1 MAASI
6 LLRVRNWGHLE
17 PSRKCARVPGSTPAR
32 LANASR
38 PPESAARVPG
48 SPPARLANASRPSE
62 ATSRLTARLA
72 SSRLMTLPCDLG
84 GSTYLTE
91 DHCRPAWAACRSP
104 GLMHPMPPA
113 RGGPVD
119 GGPIADREL
128 VNSQLFR

>member
-17 PSRKCARVPGSTPAR
+17 PSRKCARVPEST
-32 LANASR
+32 
-38 PPESAARVPG
+38 
-48 SPPARLANASRPSE
+48 PARLANASRPSE

-113 RGGPVD
+113 RGGPMD
-119 GGPIADREL
+119 GGPIADRGL
-128 VNSQLFR
+128 VSYQLFR

>member
-17 PSRKCARVPGSTPAR
+17 PSRKCARVPEST
-32 LANASR
+32 
-38 PPESAARVPG
+38 
-48 SPPARLANASRPSE
+48 PARLANASRPSE

-91 DHCRPAWAACRSP
+91 DHCKPTRAACRSRALVQP
-104 GLMHPMPPA
+104 TPPA
-113 RGGPVD
+113 SGDSVD
-119 GGPIADREL
+119 
-128 VNSQLFR
+128 